1 MVMLIITCATCV
13 GSLIYSMV
21 VHYTPQNTS
30 HSMLIKLYENENT
43 VSKITLQLSNK
54 QCESCIETYCSLCRS
69 KCFLQNYPQVTFLEI
84 QVDNEIIVLM
94 RVETVDI

>member
-43 VSKITLQLSNK
+43 V
-54 QCESCIETYCSLCRS
+54 
-69 KCFLQNYPQVTFLEI
+69 YPHHGAHDCMAE
-84 QVDNEIIVLM
+84 
-94 RVETVDI
+94 